1 MKGAAP
7 TPRMGPAE
15 WGLLLVLSGLWGC
28 SFLFYKILVAALPP
42 FSVVF
47 GRVAIAALVLNIVLL
62 VRREAMPGD
71 GRTWRAFLLMGLL
84 NNAIPFSLIAF
95 GETHIASGLASILNA
110 TTPMFTALVAHV
122 ATANEKLTGPKL
134 AGIGL
139 GIAGV
144 AVLVGPEALAH
155 LGAGDLPAKLA
166 VLLASLSYG
175 FAGVFGR
182 RFRGLA
188 PLKVATGQ
196 VTASAVLMLPLF
208 LLVDRPWML
217 PAPGLGTWA
226 ALLGLAVPSTA
237 LAYML
242 FFRIL
247 ARAGATNVSLV
258 TLLVPVS
265 AVLLGAAVLGEAL
278 SAVTFAG
285 MALIALGLACIDGR
299 PLALLQRRA
308 QTSLL

>member
-1 MKGAAP
+1 MLNVA
-7 TPRMGPAE
+7 
-15 WGLLLVLSGLWGC
+15 LLL
-28 SFLFYKILVAALPP
+28 
-42 FSVVF
+42 
-47 GRVAIAALVLNIVLL
+47 
-62 VRREAMPGD
+62 RREAMPRD
-71 GRTWRAFLLMGLL
+71 GRTWRAFLVMGLL

-110 TTPMFTALVAHV
+110 TTPMFTALVAHL
-122 ATANEKLTGPKL
+122 ATANEKLTGGKMI
-134 AGIGL
+134 GIGL
-139 GIAGV
+139 GFAGV

-155 LGAGDLPAKLA
+155 IGGGDLLGKLA
-166 VLLASLSYG
+166 VLLASISYG

-196 VTASAVLMLPLF
+196 VTASTLLMLPLF
-208 LLVDRPWML
+208 VLFDRPWTL

-226 ALLGLAVPSTA
+226 ALVGLAVPSTA

-265 AVLLGAAVLGEAL
+265 AVLLGAVFLGETL
-278 SAVTFAG
+278 SAVTYAG

-299 PLALLQRRA
+299 PLGLLRWRA
-308 QTSLL
+308 QTSVL

>member
-1 MKGAAP
+1 MEA
-7 TPRMGPAE
+7 AE
-15 WGLLLVLSGLWGC
+15 WGLLLVLSGLWGG

-47 GRVAIAALVLNIVLL
+47 GRVAVAALVLNLALL
-62 VRREAMPGD
+62 LRREAMPREA
-71 GRTWRAFLLMGLL
+71 RTWRAFLVMGLF
-84 NNAIPFSLIAF
+84 NNVIPFSLIAY

-122 ATANEKLTGPKL
+122 ATTSEKLTRGKAL
-134 AGIGL
+134 GIGL
-139 GIAGV
+139 GFAGV
-144 AVLVGPEALAH
+144 AVLVGPEALTRLA
-155 LGAGDLPAKLA
+155 GGDLLGKGA
-166 VLLASLSYG
+166 VLLASISYG

-182 RFRGLA
+182 RFRGL
-188 PLKVATGQ
+188 PPMKVATGQ
-196 VTASAVLMLPLF
+196 VTASTVLALPLF
-208 LLVDRPWML
+208 LLFDRPWTL
-217 PAPGLGTWA
+217 PAPSLGLWA

-258 TLLVPVS
+258 TLLIPVS
-265 AVLLGAAVLGEAL
+265 ATLLGAFLLAETI
-278 SAVTFAG
+278 SADTVAG

-299 PLALLQRRA
+299 PLRLFKRTARA
-308 QTSLL
+308 V